1 MLHFAVDLCHRF
13 SASLCIVST
22 LPNSQFNP
30 LGMETSEIQVQEEK
44 FREEQ
49 VHKLNQFLI
58 NFDFSGVTIKK
69 TVSFWNSTANIILNI
84 AEDFN
89 YDLIVM
95 DATGHS
101 RLHNVVMGSTT
112 RKVLRYNTP
121 CSLLVVR

>member
-13 SASLCIVST
+13 SASLCIVSA

-30 LGMETSEIQVQEEK
+30 LGMEISEIQAQEEK

-69 TVSFWNSTANIILNI
+69 QFLFGTSANVILNI

-112 RKVLRYNTP
+112 RKVLRYTP

>member
-1 MLHFAVDLCHRF
+1 MLHFSLNLCHRF
-13 SASLCIVST
+13 SASLSIVSE
-22 LPNSQFNP
+22 LPHSQFNP
-30 LGMETSEIQVQEEK
+30 FGMEVAKIQAQEEK

-49 VHKLNQFLI
+49 IHKLNQFLI

-69 TVSFWNSTANIILNI
+69 QFLFGTPANIILDI

-101 RLHNVVMGSTT
+101 
-112 RKVLRYNTP
+112 
-121 CSLLVVR
+121 